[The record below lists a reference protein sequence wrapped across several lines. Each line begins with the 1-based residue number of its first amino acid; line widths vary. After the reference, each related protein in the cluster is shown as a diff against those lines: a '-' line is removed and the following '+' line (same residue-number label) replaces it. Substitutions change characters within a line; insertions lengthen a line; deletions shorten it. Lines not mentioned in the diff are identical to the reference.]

1 MSAFSKRN
9 EDNKS
14 YPLIDNKSNQSNK
27 PSQLPLRPPPYS
39 SKKETE
45 IKDKPTTAS
54 SAYSSKPQEKETD
67 IKDTKS
73 NQSIKPSEPPSQPPL
88 YSSKPQEKETEIR
101 DAKSSQ
107 LNKHPQPPSWPPPYS
122 SNLQKKETEIKDK
135 SITASS
141 TDSSEPQ
148 EKEIEIKDT
157 PVTTSSADSSSEVP
171 TYAVLDWQK
180 KVKPVTEP
188 SPLSDTVI
196 YTTIV
201 KK

>member
-27 PSQLPLRPPPYS
+27 PSQPPLRPPPYS

-45 IKDKPTTAS
+45 MKDKPNTAN

-67 IKDTKS
+67 INDTKS
-73 NQSIKPSEPPSQPPL
+73 NQLSKPSQPPL
-88 YSSKPQEKETEIR
+88 YSSEPQEKETEIK
-101 DAKSSQ
+101 DTKSNQ
-107 LNKHPQPPSWPPPYS
+107 LSKLPLPPSRPPPYS
-122 SNLQKKETEIKDK
+122 LNQQKKETDIKDK
-135 SITASS
+135 PITASS

-157 PVTTSSADSSSEVP
+157 PVTTSSADSSSEVS

-196 YTTIV
+196 YTTII

>member
-1 MSAFSKRN
+1 MCRESMSVFSKRN

-27 PSQLPLRPPPYS
+27 PSQPPLRPPPYS

-73 NQSIKPSEPPSQPPL
+73 NQSSKASEPPS
-88 YSSKPQEKETEIR
+88 R
-101 DAKSSQ
+101 
-107 LNKHPQPPSWPPPYS
+107 PPPYS
-122 SNLQKKETEIKDK
+122 SKPQKKETEIKDK
-135 SITASS
+135 PITASS

-148 EKEIEIKDT
+148 EKETEIKDK
-157 PVTTSSADSSSEVP
+157 PVAATSSADSSSEVP

-180 KVKPVTEP
+180 NLKPVTEP

-196 YTTIV
+196 YTTII